1 MERVRALPERASD
14 TTAEQPWP
22 LRLLAH
28 NIGVYVDRMPALWV
42 EAQLVSLDRRPG
54 SGLAF
59 LRLRDTD
66 TDTSM
71 QAVAP
76 VRTVEAAGPGVREGA
91 RVVLRVQVRF
101 HTGRGSL
108 SLFVVLVR
116 PVGEGELLARLEQL
130 RRTLAGE
137 GLFDASRK
145 RPLPFL
151 PGTVGLVC
159 GRGSAAE
166 RDVVDNARRRWPA
179 VRVEV
184 REVAVQGPLAVQQVS
199 DAVRE
204 LDAHPDVDVVV
215 VARGGGSTEDLLP
228 FSNESLLRVVAACT
242 TPVVSAIGHE
252 VDTPLLDLVA
262 DVRAS
267 TPTDAARRVVPDAAA
282 ERAVVGQAHERARA
296 VVRRRVERERAALAD
311 LRARPA
317 LRDLRGLFEQRV
329 AALADLRTRG
339 RAAARRGLERR
350 SESLAATLAHLRAL
364 SPGATLARGYAV
376 VRRDDGHVV
385 TSSAQAP
392 PGSGLRV
399 DLADGRLDVV
409 VADAP
414 APGTA
419 TTSPS
424 TAPTARSAP

>member
-1 MERVRALPERASD
+1 MDRVRALPERASD

-28 NIGVYVDRMPALWV
+28 NIGMYVDKMPALWV

-101 HTGRGSL
+101 HTGRGTL

-137 GLFDASRK
+137 GLFDADRK

-151 PGTVGLVC
+151 PRTVGLVC

-166 RDVVDNARRRWPA
+166 RDVVENARRRWPA

-199 DAVRE
+199 EAVRD
-204 LDAHPDVDVVV
+204 LDARPDVDVVV

-267 TPTDAARRVVPDAAA
+267 TPTDAARRVVPDAAHERQVLEQA
-282 ERAVVGQAHERARA
+282 RQRGRAVL
-296 VVRRRVERERAALAD
+296 RRRVRAEQDGLRD

-317 LRDLRGLFEQRV
+317 LRDLRALFAERRTLV
-329 AALADLRTRG
+329 EDLRRRAHRAATRG
-339 RAAARRGLERR
+339 VERR
-350 SESLAATLAHLRAL
+350 VDSLAAALAHLRAL

-376 VRRDDGHVV
+376 VRRHDGHVV
-385 TSSAQAP
+385 TSARHVAA
-392 PGSGLRV
+392 GERLRV
-399 DLADGRLDVV
+399 DLSDGRIEVEV
-409 VADAP
+409 
-414 APGTA
+414 T
-419 TTSPS
+419 TTSGDEPPARRAAAGRTPS
-424 TAPTARSAP
+424 